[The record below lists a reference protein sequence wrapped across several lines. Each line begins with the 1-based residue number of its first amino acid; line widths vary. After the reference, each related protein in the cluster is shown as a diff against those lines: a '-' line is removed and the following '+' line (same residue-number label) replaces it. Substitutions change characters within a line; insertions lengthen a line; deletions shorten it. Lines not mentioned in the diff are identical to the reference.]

1 MQSCNGFVSTVVQVR
16 HRDGTR
22 RGANPYSFSLRGCH
36 MSSER
41 DQLIELFDAKVQSF
55 EASAGRRFHSLL
67 PFKAGIVR
75 LREKGASSRTIA
87 DLLKQLGV
95 TVSHNTIARF
105 CRELPAPAAPG
116 ESRPASVKPSAANTP
131 NPSPSTVA
139 ELLNRRH
146 ENGKAPEAPGGSRG
160 RGPRIA
166 DPRNV

>member
-1 MQSCNGFVSTVVQVR
+1 
-16 HRDGTR
+16 
-22 RGANPYSFSLRGCH
+22 

-41 DQLIELFDAKVQSF
+41 DQLIQLFDAKVQSF

-67 PFKAGIVR
+67 PFTIGIVR

-105 CRELPAPAAPG
+105 CREWAAPAAAGDTRSATP
-116 ESRPASVKPSAANTP
+116 KPSAP
-131 NPSPSTVA
+131 IA

-146 ENGKAPEAPGGSRG
+146 EHGIASETPASSRG

>member
-1 MQSCNGFVSTVVQVR
+1 MQRCNGFVSTVAQKCQRV
-16 HRDGTR
+16 GAR

-36 MSSER
+36 MNSER

-55 EASAGRRFHSLL
+55 EATAGRRFHALL

-105 CRELPAPAAPG
+105 CRELAAVAEPSESRPATVRPPAPAAP
-116 ESRPASVKPSAANTP
+116 KPHSSA
-131 NPSPSTVA
+131 VA

-146 ENGKAPEAPGGSRG
+146 ENGKAPEAPGSSR

>member
-1 MQSCNGFVSTVVQVR
+1 
-16 HRDGTR
+16 
-22 RGANPYSFSLRGCH
+22 

-41 DQLIELFDAKVQSF
+41 DQLIELFDAQVQSF

-105 CRELPAPAAPG
+105 CRELAAPAASG
-116 ESRPASVKPSAANTP
+116 EGRPAPVKSSPPNTQKP
-131 NPSPSTVA
+131 HPSTVA

-146 ENGKAPEAPGGSRG
+146 EHSKAPEAPGSSRG

>member
-1 MQSCNGFVSTVVQVR
+1 
-16 HRDGTR
+16 
-22 RGANPYSFSLRGCH
+22 

-41 DQLIELFDAKVQSF
+41 DQLIQLFDAKVQSF
-55 EASAGRRFHSLL
+55 EASNGRRFHSLL
-67 PFKAGIVR
+67 PFKVGITR

-105 CRELPAPAAPG
+105 CRELEAGDA
-116 ESRPASVKPSAANTP
+116 RSVTPKPPTRTIP
-131 NPSPSTVA
+131 NPHSAPIA

-146 ENGKAPEAPGGSRG
+146 EHGTASETPASSRG

>member
-1 MQSCNGFVSTVVQVR
+1 
-16 HRDGTR
+16 
-22 RGANPYSFSLRGCH
+22 

-41 DQLIELFDAKVQSF
+41 DQLIQLFDAKVQSF

-67 PFKAGIVR
+67 PFKVGIVR

-105 CRELPAPAAPG
+105 CRELAAPAAAGDSLSATP
-116 ESRPASVKPSAANTP
+116 KPSARTIP
-131 NPSPSTVA
+131 NPHSKPIA

-146 ENGKAPEAPGGSRG
+146 EHGTASETPASSRG